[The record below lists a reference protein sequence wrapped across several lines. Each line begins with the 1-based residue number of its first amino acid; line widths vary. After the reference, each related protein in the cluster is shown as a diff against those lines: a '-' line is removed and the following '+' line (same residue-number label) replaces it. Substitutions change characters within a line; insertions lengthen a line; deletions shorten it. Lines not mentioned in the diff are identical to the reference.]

1 MFTEELNLIREAE
14 EQADR
19 MRREAR
25 TSAKNLTRESDAE
38 ANRLVEEA
46 FATEKEKCD
55 ALIEDGRRIA
65 QQEYEETIAAAEK
78 ACAEMARQAEGKQ
91 QKAVNFIAERIVES
105 SVNC

>member
-1 MFTEELNLIREAE
+1 
-14 EQADR
+14 

-55 ALIEDGRRIA
+55 ALIED
-65 QQEYEETIAAAEK
+65 
-78 ACAEMARQAEGKQ
+78 
-91 QKAVNFIAERIVES
+91 
-105 SVNC
+105 